1 MAGGRYRSKADQRR
15 ETTASKYIKMRS
27 AMVKIRIAVGL
38 GEKAKTEDVIEAV
51 KKLVADV
58 KERKIRLEL
67 AKLEAELDLR
77 GGRGV
82 ELAERID
89 ELRAELESDDEEGE
103 GEGEEDKPWWEKVDK
118 D

>member
-1 MAGGRYRSKADQRR
+1 MGGRYKSNAEKRR

-38 GEKAKTEDVIEAV
+38 GEKAKTEDVVEAV
-51 KKLVADV
+51 KKLVRDT

-67 AKLEAELDLR
+67 TQLEAEFER
-77 GGRGV
+77 AGGRGI

-89 ELRAELESDDEEGE
+89 ELRAELEEEGE
-103 GEGEEDKPWWEKVDK
+103 GEGEGDRPWWEKED
-118 D
+118 